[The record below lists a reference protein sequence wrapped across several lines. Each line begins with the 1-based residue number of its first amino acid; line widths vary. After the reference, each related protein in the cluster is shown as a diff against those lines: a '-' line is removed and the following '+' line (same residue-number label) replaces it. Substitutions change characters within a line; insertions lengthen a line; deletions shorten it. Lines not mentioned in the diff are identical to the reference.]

1 VVEKTP
7 KNPFSDR
14 MAKTPELIWHNG
26 KLVPWRDA
34 TVHVLAHSLHY
45 GSAVFE
51 GIRAYVTK
59 AGTKIFR
66 LQAHVRR
73 LYDSARIYRIE
84 VPYTPEQITAACRE
98 VLNANQLAAGY
109 LRPLVYRGAGGVGV
123 MPASDVP
130 IEVAIAALDW
140 QGHLGADVKVS
151 GVTACVSSWHRV
163 APNTVPALA
172 KCAGNY
178 ASSILIVME
187 AKRDGY
193 DAAIALDATGHVSEG
208 SGENVFLVHGGVLRT
223 PPLASS
229 VLGGITRD
237 SVLTLAHD
245 AGIPVR
251 EEPIPRELLYMADEA
266 FYAGTAA
273 EITPIRAI
281 DKLPVGDGKRGPVT
295 KALQTLFFGLF
306 TGETHDRHGWLE

>member
-1 VVEKTP
+1 MDNLPWTP
-7 KNPFSDR
+7 FFHG

-26 KLVPWRDA
+26 RLIPWAEA

-51 GIRAYVTK
+51 GIRAYKTHL
-59 AGTKIFR
+59 GTRIFR

-73 LYDSARIYRIE
+73 LFDSARIYRMEI
-84 VPYTPEQITAACRE
+84 PYTAAQILAACRE
-98 VLNANQLAAGY
+98 VVRANKLVAGY
-109 LRPLVYRGAGGVGV
+109 IRPLVYRGAGSIGV
-123 MPASDVP
+123 MPAADVP
-130 IEVAIAALDW
+130 IEVAVAALDW

-163 APNTVPALA
+163 APNTIPALA
-172 KCAGNY
+172 KCAANY
-178 ASSILIVME
+178 ASSIQVVME

-193 DAAIALDATGHVSEG
+193 DAAIALDTSGHVSEG
-208 SGENVFLVHGGVLRT
+208 AGENVFVVHGGVVRT

-237 SVLTLAHD
+237 SVLVLARD
-245 AGIPVR
+245 AGIEVR
-251 EEPIPRELLYMADEA
+251 EEPIPREMLYLADEM

-273 EITPIRAI
+273 EITPIRSV
-281 DKLPVGDGKRGPVT
+281 DKLPVGDGTRGPVT
-295 KALQTLFFGLF
+295 KALQTHFFGLF
-306 TGETHDRHGWLE
+306 TGETPDRHGWLD